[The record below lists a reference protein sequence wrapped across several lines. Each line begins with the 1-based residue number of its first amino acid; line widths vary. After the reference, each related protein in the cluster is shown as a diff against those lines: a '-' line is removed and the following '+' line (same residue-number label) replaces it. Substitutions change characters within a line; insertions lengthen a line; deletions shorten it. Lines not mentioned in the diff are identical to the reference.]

1 MESDY
6 AAQIDQ
12 QSWEIND
19 DNDGGDNDDGDN
31 DGGNNDGDD
40 DYAKSA
46 TDLIGDVSVSDKL
59 REIAIGSAR
68 KLIAVLTG
76 SIA

>member
-6 AAQIDQ
+6 AAQTDQ
-12 QSWEIND
+12 EQSWEIND
-19 DNDGGDNDDGDN
+19 D
-31 DGGNNDGDD
+31 NDGDD

-68 KLIAVLTG
+68 ELIAVLTG